1 MPSTAKVAAVYH
13 QLAAKQT
20 KLAVVLVVGSHL
32 PRKIPLIGWRLHW
45 NAIWY
50 HRLAMEI
57 ACQMKEG
64 KDWGSYLD
72 QLEEYHKKYSQLYST
87 MPFCSNKSVSHYIGQ
102 CALDALVM
110 KLNE

>member
-13 QLAAKQT
+13 KLAAKQT
-20 KLAVVLVVGSHL
+20 KLAVVLVVGPRL

-45 NAIWY
+45 NAIWH

-64 KDWGSYLD
+64 KD
-72 QLEEYHKKYSQLYST
+72 QMTAT
-87 MPFCSNKSVSHYIGQ
+87 ME
-102 CALDALVM
+102 VM
-110 KLNE
+110 QAHQSELQKLMQK